1 MYRTFTIAPPAGE
14 LWGVPLGHHL
24 VQGLG
29 GAVLPLYGVL
39 LLLLVLLAVFF
50 ARRSRRQLGPQATGL
65 AKLMPFMSF
74 LTIPTALVLP
84 LAATLYLVTTTSWTA
99 LEHLV
104 LRRPTH

>member
-1 MYRTFTIAPPAGE
+1 
-14 LWGVPLGHHL
+14 
-24 VQGLG
+24 
-29 GAVLPLYGVL
+29 
-39 LLLLVLLAVFF
+39 
-50 ARRSRRQLGPQATGL
+50 
-65 AKLMPFMSF
+65 MPFMSF